1 MKPTPSPSKDA
12 ERLEA
17 LERYQILDTVPEPAF
32 DDLTRLAARFCDAPI
47 ALITLVNQHRVGFK
61 SCLGLDLDE
70 TPREGFFCD
79 HAIRQRGVLLV
90 EDAAQDARFAAHPS
104 VAGSPSLRA
113 YAGAPLITP
122 DGHALG
128 TLCVLDRATRRFTSQ
143 QTETLSILAQQV
155 IAQMEL
161 HRNLSEVAVK
171 TVELRQAE
179 AKYRDI
185 FENVVEGIFQ
195 TTPSGQYLAA
205 NQMLGRIYGYDSAAE
220 LIESLH
226 DISTQLYVAPG
237 RRNEFVRL
245 MQERGVIT
253 GFESEVRRR
262 DGSTIWISENVRAV
276 TDNQNRLLYYEGTVE
291 DVTARK
297 HQEQMLDLGRDV
309 GVALT
314 QNERLPVALR
324 GCCEAIV
331 RHVDAAF
338 ARIWILDTTEQT
350 LLLQASAGIYTH
362 LDGPHGRVPV
372 GQFKI
377 GLIAQERK
385 PHITNQVGD
394 DPRVS
399 DQEWVR
405 REGIVSFAGYPLVA
419 DDRLLGVVALFA
431 RHELDHTVLDTLQS
445 VVGTIALAI
454 ERKQAEESLRKSELL
469 YHSLV
474 EAIPQ
479 CIFRKDTESR
489 FTFVNQFFC
498 QTVQLTAEEIIG
510 KTDAEIFPPGL
521 AAKYQRDDG
530 SVMRSGITQQIVEA
544 HAKPDGSTSYVQLIK
559 SPLRNGRGEVIGIQG
574 MFWDVTER
582 RNTEQALAKER
593 DQMRALMDNVPDRI
607 YFKDTD
613 SRFIFCNKAL
623 SERLGL
629 KNPDEAVGKTDYDF
643 HPPDRAREFHEDEQR
658 IIITGEP
665 MVNKIEEQTALDGA
679 RIWASVTK
687 VPTRNRGGY
696 LTGIIGISRD
706 ITALKCAEEELALAR
721 DQALESVK
729 LKAQFLATMS
739 HEIRTPMNGIIGM
752 LDLLVS
758 TQLKPEQHDFAET
771 ASHSAHAL
779 LEILNNI
786 LDLSKIESGR
796 LTLEQI
802 DFDIREVV
810 EDTVEL
816 LAPAAH
822 AKEIELASLVPST
835 FPVILRGDPA
845 RLRQVLLNLVGNAVK
860 FTESGGVQV
869 RVSAQPTSEGGVEL
883 RCEVRDTG
891 IGITPQAQAT
901 IFQAFTQ
908 ADGSTTR
915 RFGGT
920 GLGLS
925 ICQQLVEVMGGDIGL
940 KSEADRGSTFWFTVP
955 LQTADTPTSAAKT
968 PPGLQN
974 LRALFVAEDSFL
986 REILG
991 EYAVQAGITATF
1003 AATGAEALAELQRAT
1018 RTGQPHQLVTFDLDL
1033 PDMEGL
1039 AFAQAIEADSALA
1052 GIRLVAL
1059 APINRRLES
1068 EVVQTAGLSA
1078 CLLKPL
1084 KRARL
1089 LEGLARAM
1097 AGAPAEIIAAAT
1109 PADSPTAGLGVSP
1122 RSPGAKPLRLLLAE
1136 DNPINQKVALLQL
1149 HRLGF
1154 DAQIAHN
1161 GREALAALDRPFDV
1175 VLMDCHMPEID
1186 GFDATRQ
1193 IRAREQAGHWGTR
1206 PPLYI
1211 VALTADS
1218 LHDTRDK
1225 CLAAGMNDYIKKPV
1239 QLPELE
1245 AAMQR
1250 AHYRQPNHAS
1260 TPASPAAGAL
1270 PTLDLAT
1277 LESLRDLSESGQPD
1291 LVTEL
1296 VDLFIADVPPRLK
1309 KIEAGAASGD
1319 AAAVYAQAH
1328 TIKGSA
1334 GNLGAKA
1341 MAALCLAIER
1351 PAKAGRL
1358 TGTEGPIRELL
1369 AEYERVKDLLMKQR
1383 RA

>member
-12 ERLEA
+12 ERIEA
-17 LERYQILDTVPEPAF
+17 LERYQILDTAPEPAF
-32 DDLTRLAARFCDAPI
+32 DALTRLAARFCDAPI
-47 ALITLVNQHRVGFK
+47 ALITLVNQHRIGFK
-61 SCLGLDLDE
+61 SCLGLDLEE
-70 TPREGFFCD
+70 TPRESFFCD

-90 EDAAQDARFAAHPS
+90 EDAAQDARFATHPI
-104 VAGSPSLRA
+104 VVGSPNLRA

-128 TLCVLDRATRRFTSQ
+128 TLCVLDRATRRFTSE
-143 QTETLSILAQQV
+143 QTEALSILAQQV

-161 HRNLSEVAVK
+161 HRNLSAMAVK

-195 TTPSGQYLAA
+195 TSPSGQYLAA
-205 NQMLGRIYGYDSAAE
+205 NQMLARIYGYDSAAE

-226 DISTQLYVAPG
+226 DISTQLYVVAG
-237 RRNEFVRL
+237 RRDEFVRL
-245 MQERGVIT
+245 MQEHGVIT

-276 TDNQNRLLYYEGTVE
+276 SDNQNRLLYYEGTVE

-297 HQEQMLDLGRDV
+297 HQEQMLSLGRDV
-309 GVALT
+309 GLSLT
-314 QNERLPVALR
+314 RNERLPAALQ

-338 ARIWILDTTEQT
+338 ARIWTLDTTQQT

-385 PHITNQVGD
+385 PHLTNQVRD

-399 DQEWVR
+399 DQEWAR
-405 REGIVSFAGYPLVA
+405 REGMVAFAGYPLLA
-419 DDRLLGVVALFA
+419 GGRLLGVVALFA
-431 RHELDHTVLDTLQS
+431 RHALDHTVLDALQS
-445 VVGTIALAI
+445 VAGTIALAI
-454 ERKQAEESLRKSELL
+454 ERKQAEEALRKSEML

-479 CIFRKDTESR
+479 SIFRKDAESR

-498 QTVQLTAEEIIG
+498 QTVQRTAEEIIG
-510 KTDAEIFPPGL
+510 KTDTELFPPEL

-530 SVMRSGITQQIVEA
+530 RVMRSGITYQAVEA
-544 HAKPDGSTSYVQLIK
+544 HAKPDGSTFYVRFIK
-559 SPLRNGRGEVIGIQG
+559 SPLRNNAGDIIGIQG
-574 MFWDVTER
+574 VFWDVTDRKKIE
-582 RNTEQALAKER
+582 EALASER
-593 DQMRALMDNVPDRI
+593 DHLRALMDNVPDRI

-613 SRFIFCNKAL
+613 SRFILCNKAL

-629 KNPDEAVGKTDYDF
+629 KNPDEAIGKTDYDF
-643 HPPDRAREFHEDEQR
+643 HPPDRAREFHKDEQR
-658 IIITGEP
+658 IIITGQP
-665 MVNKIEEQTALDGA
+665 MVNKIEEQTSLDGA

-687 VPTRNRGGY
+687 VPTRSRDGY

-721 DQALESVK
+721 DQALESAK

-758 TQLKPEQHDFAET
+758 TQLKPEQQDFAET

-822 AKEIELASLVPST
+822 AKEIELASLVPT
-835 FPVILRGDPA
+835 NFPATLRGDPA

-860 FTESGGVQV
+860 FTEVGGVQV
-869 RVSAQPTSEGGVEL
+869 RVSAQPASEGGIEL

-925 ICQQLVEVMGGDIGL
+925 ICEQLVEVMGGSIGL

-955 LQTADTPTSAAKT
+955 LQTAATPAA
-968 PPGLQN
+968 PANIAAGLQN
-974 LRALFVAEDSFL
+974 LRALFVTDDSFL
-986 REILG
+986 REILH
-991 EYAVQAGITATF
+991 EYAVHAGITATG
-1003 AATGAEALAELQRAT
+1003 AATGAEALTELQRAA
-1018 RTGQPHQLVTFDLDL
+1018 RTGQPHQLVTFNLDL

-1039 AFAQAIEADSALA
+1039 AFAQAIETDGALA
-1052 GIRLVAL
+1052 GVRLVAL

-1068 EVVQTAGLSA
+1068 EVVQAAGLSA

-1097 AGAPAEIIAAAT
+1097 AGAPAEIIATAT
-1109 PADSPTAGLGVSP
+1109 PEDSPTAGSGVSAT
-1122 RSPGAKPLRLLLAE
+1122 SPAAKSLRLLLAE

-1154 DAQIAHN
+1154 NAQIAHN

-1175 VLMDCHMPEID
+1175 VLMDCHMPELD

-1218 LHDTRDK
+1218 LHDARDK

-1239 QLPELE
+1239 QLAELE

-1250 AHYRQPNHAS
+1250 AHYRQPTHAS

-1277 LESLRDLSESGQPD
+1277 LESLRDLSEPGQPD

-1296 VDLFIADVPPRLK
+1296 VDLFIADVPPRLQ

-1351 PAKAGRL
+1351 PAKAGTL

-1369 AEYERVKDLLMKQR
+1369 AEYERVKYLLTKQR